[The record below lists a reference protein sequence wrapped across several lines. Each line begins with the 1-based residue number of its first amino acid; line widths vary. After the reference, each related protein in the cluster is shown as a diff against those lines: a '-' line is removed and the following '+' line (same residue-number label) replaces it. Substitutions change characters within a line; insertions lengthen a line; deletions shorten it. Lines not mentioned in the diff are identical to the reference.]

1 MKKVRVLLENCYGIG
16 KLDFTFD
23 FENKKPYSI
32 YAPNGF
38 MKTSFAKSFKD
49 LCVPQDSRDLI
60 FPDRQSVRKVCD
72 EAGIDIKSDE
82 VYVIEPYK
90 KDFDYEKTTSLLVNA
105 TLKQQYDASVLKI
118 ENKKEALI
126 KKLKESSGIKSKTIT
141 PEQELLKCFDE
152 TSIFILLEKIKNND
166 IALADPELAK
176 VSYAELFNT
185 DTIEL
190 LNSGAVATEI
200 KEYLDKYSELVSKSP
215 ILHKSFDHYR
225 AQTVHKSLV
234 DNNFFGAEVKHSI
247 NLYNNVT
254 STSELVTN
262 AIELQNKLNDE
273 MDKVLADPD
282 LKQKFDAIEKKIS
295 KNTLREF
302 RAFLSEHPF
311 LIPKLADYRELQKS
325 IWVAYLA
332 EHITLLN
339 ELLSEYTSGK
349 AVMETVIEQARNEQ
363 TAWESVVNSFNQKFN
378 VPFKLSVE
386 NQQNVILNSSSPKV
400 SFDFQDEHANKTVNQ
415 NELIGEAGVLS
426 QGERRAWHILNI
438 MFDIESRIKLNG
450 KTLLIVDDIADSFDY
465 KNKYA
470 IIEYLKEIS
479 ETDGFFP
486 IFLTHNFDFHRTIS
500 SRLNFTK
507 HSDHQ
512 LIATRHGREIT
523 LETEKYQNNF
533 FKGCWKLEL
542 HHAPYLIA
550 SIPFVRNLAE
560 YCGFDNEFAEL
571 TEVLH
576 IKTKTKLLTIQ
587 NINDIFDKVL
597 QDKPAINV
605 TDKSKLLFDL
615 IQETAE
621 IILADTTQKVEL
633 EGKIVLSIAIRLK
646 AEEFMITKIN
656 DDAFVKN
663 IESNQTQELFK
674 KFKENFSSKIEA
686 IRTIGLVNLI
696 TPENIHVNSFMYE
709 PILDMDSAKLKALY
723 LDVKSLI

>member
-23 FENKKPYSI
+23 FQNKKPYSI

-38 MKTSFAKSFKD
+38 MKTSFARTLKD
-49 LCVPQDSRDLI
+49 LSIPQDSKDLI
-60 FPDRQSVRKVCD
+60 FPDRKSLRNIVD
-72 EAGIDIKSDE
+72 ENNIAIQANDI
-82 VYVIEPYK
+82 YVIEPYK
-90 KDFDYEKTTSLLVNA
+90 KDFDYEKTTTLLVNA
-105 TLKQQYDASVLKI
+105 KLKIQYDAAVLKI
-118 ENKKEALI
+118 ENKKAELI
-126 KKLKESSGIKSKTIT
+126 KQLKESSGLKTKI
-141 PEQELLKCFDE
+141 EQELLNCFAE
-152 TSIFILLEKIKNND
+152 TSIFILLEKIKTNNV
-166 IALADPELAK
+166 ALADAQLSK
-176 VSYAELFNT
+176 VSYVALFND
-185 DTIEL
+185 DTIGL
-190 LNSGAVATEI
+190 LSSGAIATEI
-200 KEYLDKYSELVSKSP
+200 QAYLDKYSELVSNSP

-225 AQTVHKSLV
+225 AQTVHKSLL
-234 DNNFFGAEVKHSI
+234 DNNFFGKDVKHSI
-247 NLYNNVT
+247 NLYNSTTN
-254 STSELVTN
+254 TSELVN
-262 AIELQNKLNDE
+262 SADELQNKLNAE
-273 MDKVLADPD
+273 RDKVLANPD
-282 LKQKFDAIEKKIS
+282 LKLKFDAIEKKIS
-295 KNTLREF
+295 NKTHREF
-302 RAFLSEHPF
+302 RAYLSDNQFLAS
-311 LIPKLADYRELQKS
+311 KLSDYKQLQKD
-325 IWVAYLA
+325 IWTAYLA
-332 EHITLLN
+332 EHIAILD
-339 ELLSEYTSGK
+339 ELLVEYSTNK
-349 AVMETVIEQARNEQ
+349 TVMETVIEAAKNEQ
-363 TAWESVVNSFNQKFN
+363 TAWEGVVNSFNQKFN

-386 NQQNVILNSSSPKV
+386 NQQNVILNSSSPKI

-438 MFDIESRIKLNG
+438 MFDIESRIKL
-450 KTLLIVDDIADSFDY
+450 KVETLLIVDDIADSFDY

-470 IIEYLKEIS
+470 IIEYLKEIA

-512 LIATRHGREIT
+512 LIATRHDREIT

-621 IILADTTQKVEL
+621 IILADATQKVEL

-646 AEEFMITKIN
+646 AEDFMITKIN
-656 DDAFVKN
+656 NDAFVEN

-674 KFKENFSSKIEA
+674 KFKENFSSEIEA

-709 PILDMDSAKLKALY
+709 PILDMDSVKLKALY

>member
-1 MKKVRVLLENCYGIG
+1 MKKIKVLFENCYGIG

-23 FENKKPYSI
+23 FQNKKPYSI

-49 LCVPQDSRDLI
+49 LSFNQDSKDLI
-60 FPDRQSVRKVCD
+60 FPERPPIRKICD
-72 EAGIDIKSDE
+72 ENNADIQPNE

-105 TLKQQYDASVLKI
+105 KLKQQYDTAVLKI
-118 ENKKEALI
+118 ENIKDELI
-126 KKLKESSGIKSKTIT
+126 KKLKESSGLKTKT
-141 PEQELLKCFDE
+141 EQELLKCFNE
-152 TSIFILLEKIKNND
+152 TSIFVLFEKIKGND
-166 IALADPELAK
+166 IALANTQLTK
-176 VSYAELFNT
+176 VSYAELFN
-185 DTIEL
+185 DDAIGL
-190 LNSGAVATEI
+190 LSSGAIATELQD
-200 KEYLDKYSELVSKSP
+200 YLDTYSDLISNSP

-225 AQTVHKSLV
+225 AQTVHKSLLE
-234 DNNFFGAEVKHSI
+234 NNFFGQDVKHSV
-247 NLYNNVT
+247 NLHNSVT
-254 STSELVTN
+254 NSSELVTT
-262 AIELQNKLNDE
+262 AAELQSKLNEERDR
-273 MDKVLADPD
+273 VLASPE
-282 LKQKFDAIEKKIS
+282 LKQKFDVIDKKLL
-295 KNTLREF
+295 KNNGLRDFKAYLAEHQ
-302 RAFLSEHPF
+302 FLVAQLS
-311 LIPKLADYRELQKS
+311 DYKQLQKN

-332 EHITLLN
+332 EHMTIFN
-339 ELLSEYTSGK
+339 ELSNEYTTSK
-349 AVMETVIEQARNEQ
+349 TVMETVIEEAKNEQ
-363 TAWESVVNSFNQKFN
+363 TAWEAVVNSFNQKFN

-386 NQQNVILNSSSPKV
+386 NQQNVILNSSNPKI
-400 SFDFQDEHANKTVNQ
+400 SFTFEDELDNKPVNQ
-415 NELIGEAGVLS
+415 NDLIGEAGVLS
-426 QGERRAWHILNI
+426 QGERRALHILNI
-438 MFDIESRIKLNG
+438 MFEIESRIKLKG

-479 ETDGFFP
+479 ETDGVFA

-500 SRLNFTK
+500 SRLDFTK

-512 LIATRHGREIT
+512 LIATRNGREIT

-560 YCGFDNEFAEL
+560 YCGFDKEYAEL

-576 IKTKTKLLTIQ
+576 IKTNTKNLTIQ
-587 NINDIFDKVL
+587 NIKDIFDNVL

-605 TDKSKLLFDL
+605 ADKSKLLFDL

-621 IILADTTQKVEL
+621 TILADTAHKVEL

-646 AEEFMITKIN
+646 AEEFMIAKISN
-656 DDAFVKN
+656 DAFVQK
-663 IESNQTQELFK
+663 ITGNQTQELFK
-674 KFKENFSSKIEA
+674 EYKNSFSNEIKAIE
-686 IRTIGLVNLI
+686 TIGLVNLM

-709 PILDMDSAKLKALY
+709 PILDMDSTKLKTLY
-723 LDVKSLI
+723 SEVKLLT